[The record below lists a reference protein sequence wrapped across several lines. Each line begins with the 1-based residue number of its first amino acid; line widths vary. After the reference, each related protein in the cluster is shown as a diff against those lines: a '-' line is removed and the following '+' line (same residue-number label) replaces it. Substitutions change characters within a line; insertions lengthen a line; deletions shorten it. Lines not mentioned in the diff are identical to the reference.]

1 MLGNLLLCQLLWAY
15 CPSLFHFNLTV
26 SLWFRCSMISLP
38 LCVCHPPLFLHH
50 EYAVTYICVVYHDLD
65 FIYTLPLYIYASH
78 HCVCFIYMLLY
89 IYKCCLSWSWLYVH
103 AAPIYLCH
111 PPLFWFMN
119 ILRYIYI
126 NDVYPCLGF
135 ICMLPLCMYRPS
147 CRLLHE
153 HAIMHIYMLP
163 MALVLYTYCPCIY
176 MLSTITLA
184 TYICCL
190 LMFPHHICLELTQV
204 DWLVFSTSCKRPI
217 ADFLI
222 HQRFRISHI
231 PSSYPEKALIW
242 PYCQKRK
249 VWRKSFRYYLSFQKI

>member
-119 ILRYIYI
+119 ILRYIYKW
-126 NDVYPCLGF
+126 CLSLSWLYMHAAPIYVPSIMPFASWTRYHAHIHAAYGLGVVH
-135 ICMLPLCMYRPS
+135 ILSMYI
-147 CRLLHE
+147 HV
-153 HAIMHIYMLP
+153 IYHNFC
-163 MALVLYTYCPCIY
+163 YIY
-176 MLSTITLA
+176 MLST
-184 TYICCL
+184 
-190 LMFPHHICLELTQV
+190 HV
-204 DWLVFSTSCKRPI
+204 STS
-217 ADFLI
+217 
-222 HQRFRISHI
+222 
-231 PSSYPEKALIW
+231 
-242 PYCQKRK
+242 
-249 VWRKSFRYYLSFQKI
+249 YLSWTNPSWLISL

>member
-1 MLGNLLLCQLLWAY
+1 MYVIHHCFCFTNMLLHTYLL
-15 CPSLFHFNLTV
+15 SIMTLT
-26 SLWFRCSMISLP
+26 LYTRYHYIFMIATTVFASYT
-38 LCVCHPPLFLHH
+38 CC
-50 EYAVTYICVVYHDLD
+50 YTYINAVYPDLG
-65 FIYTLPLYIYASH
+65 FMCMLPQYIYATH
-78 HCVCFIYMLLY
+78 HCFG
-89 IYKCCLSWSWLYVH
+89 SWTY
-103 AAPIYLCH
+103 CD
-111 PPLFWFMN
+111 
-119 ILRYIYI
+119 IYI

-176 MLSTITLA
+176 MLSTITFA

-222 HQRFRISHI
+222 HQKFRISHI
-231 PSSYPEKALIW
+231 LSIYLEKALIW

-249 VWRKSFRYYLSFQKI
+249 VGRNLFVIIFHFKKSKEEKRFYFSNHASHFFIFQTLKFRKRP